1 VGRPVQGHVARLEP
15 RLSLRR
21 LRFGNVAG
29 MDVEGAFT
37 GMPVRDLSSGRA
49 FFERIFGRPADV
61 EVAEDEVM
69 WRLNERA
76 WLYVV
81 VDSTRAGNG
90 LVALSVADL
99 DATLAELSSRGI
111 TPDRVEAVGGGRKA
125 TMRDADG
132 NSVAII
138 QVPS

>member
-1 VGRPVQGHVARLEP
+1 M
-15 RLSLRR
+15 
-21 LRFGNVAG
+21 RFGSVVG
-29 MDVEGAFT
+29 MDVELAFT
-37 GMPVRDLSSGRA
+37 GIPVRDLSSGSA
-49 FFERIFGRPADV
+49 FFARIFGRAADV

-69 WRLNERA
+69 WRVNDRA

-90 LVALSVADL
+90 LVALSVAEL
-99 DATLAELSSRGI
+99 DATLAELASRGI

-125 TMRDADG
+125 TVRDADG

-138 QVPS
+138 QVPA

>member
-1 VGRPVQGHVARLEP
+1 M
-15 RLSLRR
+15 
-21 LRFGNVAG
+21 RFANVLV
-29 MDVEGAFT
+29 MDVEIAFT
-37 GMPVRDLSSGRA
+37 GVPVRVLSAGRD
-49 FFERIFGRPADV
+49 FFERIFGRAADV
-61 EVAEDEVM
+61 EVAVDEVM
-69 WRLNERA
+69 WRVAETA

-81 VDSTRAGNG
+81 VDTTRAGNG

-111 TPDRVEAVGGGRKA
+111 SPVRVETVGGGRKA
-125 TMRDADG
+125 TVLDPDG